1 MGLNEGLN
9 TQNSMAQISLYDRNV
24 DHMVYQLRQKVIIV
38 VVILFDI
45 QFCDSWR

>member
-9 TQNSMAQISLYDRNV
+9 TQNSMAQISLYDRIV
-24 DHMVYQLRQKVIIV
+24 DHMVYQLRQKVIV
-38 VVILFDI
+38 VLILFDI